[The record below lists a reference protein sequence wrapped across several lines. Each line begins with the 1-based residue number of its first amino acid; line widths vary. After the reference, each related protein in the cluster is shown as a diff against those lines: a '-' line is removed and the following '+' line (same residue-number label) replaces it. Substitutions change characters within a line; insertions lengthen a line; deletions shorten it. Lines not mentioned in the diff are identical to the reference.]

1 MRAGFRVSC
10 RMLLVIVLGVLGL
23 GCAQD
28 SGFDEVS
35 LGGSE
40 EEDALPS
47 DGLAR
52 DSGFADVSPDAFYSE
67 AVEALASDGVFDDT
81 GCGDGSTTSQPRN
94 PAHEEWG

>member
-28 SGFDEVS
+28 SGF
-35 LGGSE
+35 
-40 EEDALPS
+40 
-47 DGLAR
+47 
-52 DSGFADVSPDAFYSE
+52 ADVSPDEFYSE

-94 PAHEEWG
+94 PAHEEEWG